1 MKKHFLLCLSLIAAM
16 AVSADDWTLV
26 TDASDLQE
34 GDAIVIAYSEA
45 GVTAGLEVGKGK
57 SSYYLQA
64 VESTFGNDVIS
75 SVGEGTAQLTLG
87 GSASAWTLTN
97 QDGKKLGVTDVKY
110 IAWDE
115 GTTTWTISIIG
126 GDATISST
134 NENYGTL
141 LYNTSNPRFT
151 TYDKSSSQT
160 KTVQIYRGKASQKH
174 TLSYKDYP
182 YMKSVCELPTYS
194 AGQKVIL
201 SAGKPKKEGNV
212 FKGWKN
218 DEELYQP
225 GAEFIM
231 PDADVELVAIWE
243 AGKET
248 LSEDPG
254 IKELKINGETVTA
267 VNDVYSY
274 ELTAETPAVEV
285 RYTLKHVY
293 ATGSPKTGFT
303 IDVPAAGAEPAT
315 QEITVIAENGVA
327 KKVYTVSVSV
337 SVAAGDQGIE
347 DVQRDDVQC
356 TKVIRDGRLYLIYKG
371 TMYNVQ
377 GQRVW

>member
-45 GVTAGLEVGKGK
+45 SVTAGLEVGKGK

-87 GSASAWTLTN
+87 GSAGAWTLTN
-97 QDGKKLGVTDVKY
+97 QDGKKLGVTNVKY

-141 LYNTSNPRFT
+141 RYNTQSPRFT
-151 TYDKSSSQT
+151 TYEKSSQT

-218 DEELYQP
+218 GEDIYQP
-225 GAEFIM
+225 GAEFTM

-243 AGKET
+243 AGEET
-248 LSEDPG
+248 LSDETG
-254 IKELKINGETVTA
+254 IENLEINNETVIA

-337 SVAAGDQGIE
+337 AAGDQGIE
-347 DVQRDDVQC
+347 DVQGDKEQC
-356 TKVIRDGRLYLIYKG
+356 TKVIVNGNLYIKYKG
-371 TMYNVQ
+371 RMYDVR

>member
-45 GVTAGLEVGKGK
+45 GVTAGLEVGESKKGDL
-57 SSYYLQA
+57 YLIP
-64 VESTFGNDVIS
+64 VESTFGTDVVTS
-75 SVGEGTAQLTLG
+75 LGEGTALFTLSG
-87 GSASAWTLTN
+87 DGDGWTLTN
-97 QDGKKLGVTDVKY
+97 QDGGQLGATNLKHVT
-110 IAWDE
+110 WDE

-134 NENYGTL
+134 NENYGSL
-141 LYNTSNPRFT
+141 LYNTSSPRFT
-151 TYDKSSSQT
+151 TYGQPSNQT
-160 KTVQIYRGKASQKH
+160 KRVQIYRGKAASKRH
-174 TLSYKDYP
+174 TLTYKDYP
-182 YMKSVCELPTYS
+182 YMKSVCELPTYNT
-194 AGQKVIL
+194 GQEVTL

-212 FKGWKN
+212 FKGWKHGE
-218 DEELYQP
+218 DIYQP
-225 GAEFIM
+225 GAEFTM

-243 AGKET
+243 AGEET
-248 LSEDPG
+248 LSDETG
-254 IKELKINGETVTA
+254 IENLEINNETVIA

-337 SVAAGDQGIE
+337 AAGDQGIE